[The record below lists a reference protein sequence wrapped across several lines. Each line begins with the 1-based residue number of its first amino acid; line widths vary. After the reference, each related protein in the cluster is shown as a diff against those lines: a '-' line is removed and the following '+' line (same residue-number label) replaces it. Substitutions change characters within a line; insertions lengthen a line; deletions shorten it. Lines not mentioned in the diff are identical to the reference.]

1 MAIYRSL
8 PHIKPFKINKLE
20 DKFAFAISN
29 RKTKTSLSFPKLEDD
44 FRVTHLR
51 RIVPKQK

>member
-1 MAIYRSL
+1 MAIYRPL